1 MLYFPFFLSLVEFF
15 SVSVETFPCDMRG
28 ELRRIKSRGV
38 SFHPGESDRT
48 LPRERRTEKNHIE
61 QLRVP

>member
-1 MLYFPFFLSLVEFF
+1 MLYFPSLLSFVEFF
-15 SVSVETFPCDMRG
+15 SVSVETFPCDIRG

-38 SFHPGESDRT
+38 NFHPGESGRT
-48 LPRERRTEKNHIE
+48 LPRERTEKNHIE